1 MPIYQGQEEISG
13 EIISLLQQSDF
24 YWIMKMRYLK
34 INMALISVLIERWRP
49 KTYTFHMR
57 CGEYIIIL
65 QDVSVLLGLR
75 VDVSPLI
82 GSTNLN

>member
-1 MPIYQGQEEISG
+1 MG
-13 EIISLLQQSDF
+13 
-24 YWIMKMRYLK
+24 YLK